1 MFQIIKL
8 ILCIIILLSYLIIL
22 FDALDKVNPSK
33 YKIQFL
39 NDYFIY

>member
-8 ILCIIILLSYLIIL
+8 ILL
-22 FDALDKVNPSK
+22 LDKVNPSK